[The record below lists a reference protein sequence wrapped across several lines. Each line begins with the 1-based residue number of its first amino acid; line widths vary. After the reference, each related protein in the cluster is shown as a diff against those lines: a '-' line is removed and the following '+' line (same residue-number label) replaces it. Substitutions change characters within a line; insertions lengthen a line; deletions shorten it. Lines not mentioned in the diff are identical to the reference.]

1 MTPGPS
7 RLPSDDPAEQQK
19 WVQKTPDDLKRA
31 LVEQLGFL
39 RGSGAA
45 FDAGMEAEAKRI
57 AVAVRV
63 LVHNTNR
70 SQALLHLL
78 GVLDE
83 WTFLDSVGPV
93 DDRNLVAD
101 PRLVMMRMTSLGDG
115 RAEGHYVPH
124 LGDMPAGP
132 GWAVDFKRWWNMP
145 ITKDSTRSD
154 FSRAD
159 FVLALA
165 NQEGGAHVDPR
176 SQSRIDRLARA
187 ETIGWA
193 IGNADGTDH
202 GFENDPL
209 LPSVRQIGY
218 EIEQTIH
225 AHTGL

>member
-1 MTPGPS
+1 MTQS
-7 RLPSDDPAEQQK
+7 RGELPKDNPADQEQ
-19 WVQKTPDDLKRA
+19 WIRKTPADLKRA
-31 LVEQLGFL
+31 LVEQLSFL
-39 RGSGAA
+39 RASGAA

-63 LVHNTNR
+63 LVHHTNR
-70 SQALLHLL
+70 SQALLHQL

-83 WTFLDSVGPV
+83 WTFMDSAGTV
-93 DDRNLVAD
+93 DDRNLLAEL
-101 PRLVMMRMTSLGDG
+101 RLVQMRVTSLGG
-115 RAEGHYVPH
+115 GGAEGHYVPH
-124 LGDMPAGP
+124 LDGGIPHDAR
-132 GWAVDFKRWWNMP
+132 AVSFKHWWETP
-145 ITKDSTRSD
+145 VTKDSTKAT

-176 SQSRIDRLARA
+176 SKSRIDRLTRA
-187 ETIGWA
+187 NSIGWVV
-193 IGNADGTDH
+193 GTGDGE
-202 GFENDPL
+202 GRPFENDPL